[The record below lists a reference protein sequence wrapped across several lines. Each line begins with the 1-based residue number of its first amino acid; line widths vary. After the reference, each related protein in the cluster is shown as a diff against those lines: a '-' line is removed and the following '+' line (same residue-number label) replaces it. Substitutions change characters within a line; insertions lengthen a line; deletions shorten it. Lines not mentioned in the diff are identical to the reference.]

1 VNPDPERVS
10 GPSVGLLQQYRPPE
24 DRWDEMIVR
33 GGAVRHAWA
42 GLASTLQEL
51 GAEDVRRR
59 KQALAEELRRNG
71 VTYNVYGDSQGA
83 DRLWSLDPVPM
94 ILESREWETVERG
107 LIQRAELLDA
117 ILRDVYGPRRLVRE
131 GLLPALFLYSHQGF
145 QRACSGNAA
154 VQQRMLR
161 FYSADLVRSAD
172 GAFHAV
178 SDRGQNP
185 SGYGYALENR
195 SVMSRTLP
203 SLFRESGVHR
213 LEGFFQSFRKGL
225 QEAAP
230 PGVRD
235 PFVVLLSAGPEN
247 ETYFEQAYLASYLGL
262 PLVRGGDLSPREGG
276 IHLLSMEGSRRV
288 DVILRRVDDSFCDPL
303 ELNGSSLLGVPGLL
317 QAVRNRKLAV
327 CNALGSGILGGSGL
341 MPFLPAI
348 CKRLFGQDLL
358 MPSVPTW
365 WCGDKEQRE
374 AALERF
380 DAMVI
385 KPLYQGPKRSTWF
398 VNRLTR
404 EQREKLLIRIRAK
417 PQLYLAQESLPL
429 STAPCLVTDRME
441 ARSVVLR
448 SFLAA
453 AEGSYTV
460 MPGGLA
466 RVSSKPDSI
475 EVSGQEGGISKDT
488 WILSSEPLSWAAP
501 DLDPSEGG
509 SPGVPAAA
517 HADPRARIN
526 RHQGPLPGYAT
537 ENLFWF
543 GRYQERLACQSR
555 VWRVFLTLAAEGHE
569 ALGENP
575 AEWLR
580 LLRSWQAAFPDTLQD
595 VSAMER
601 HLEDSLDEESLSGS
615 PGFNRAALRRTARA
629 VRDLLPDD
637 CWQAVNSILDPLE
650 SAPSLRRL
658 DRGILLLAA
667 LAGLE
672 TESIAEGPVRRF
684 LLMGRYLER
693 ALCAVRALSSALGG
707 NLDPSDALLE
717 ALLAFHDSGLMYRQR
732 YQRGIQAGA
741 AADLLVSDEFNPR
754 SIAHQL
760 ARFAAELD
768 GLPLESPLL
777 SDCRKTALKAL
788 TSVRLFEAG
797 GEAGGDG
804 ILRAGGNEAFEHLLS
819 SLEGW
824 LGRISELLSRE
835 FFQPIPLPQSL
846 REWS

>member
-1 VNPDPERVS
+1 MV
-10 GPSVGLLQQYRPPE
+10 
-24 DRWDEMIVR
+24 VR

-42 GLASTLQEL
+42 GLASTLEGL
-51 GAEDVRRR
+51 GSEDVRRR
-59 KQALAEELRRNG
+59 KQALAEELRLNG

-94 ILESREWETVERG
+94 ILESREWEGVERG

-117 ILRDVYGPRRLVRE
+117 ILRDVYGPRRLVKE

-145 QRACSGNAA
+145 QRACCGNAT

-161 FYSADLVRSAD
+161 FYSADLARGED
-172 GAFHAV
+172 GVFRVV

-195 SVMSRTLP
+195 SVLSRTLP

-213 LEGFFQSFRKGL
+213 LDGFFQSFRKSL
-225 QEAAP
+225 MEAAP

-235 PFVVLLSAGPEN
+235 PFVALLSAGPEN

-262 PLVRGGDLSPREGG
+262 PLVRGGDLSPRDGG

-327 CNALGSGILGGSGL
+327 CNALGSGFLGGSGL

-348 CKRLFGQDLL
+348 CRHLFGQDLL

-365 WCGDKEQRE
+365 WCGDREQRE
-374 AALERF
+374 AALGRF
-380 DAMVI
+380 DEMVI

-398 VNRLTR
+398 VNLLTR

-417 PQLYLAQESLPL
+417 PQLYLAQESLQL
-429 STAPCLVTDRME
+429 STAPCFVSDRME

-453 AEGSYTV
+453 AEGSYAV

-466 RVSSKPDSI
+466 RASSKPDSI

-488 WILSSEPLSWAAP
+488 WILSSEPVPWAVP
-501 DLDPSEGG
+501 DLSPEGAEG
-509 SPGVPAAA
+509 PLNLHIPGFVGAPLPAA
-517 HADPRARIN
+517 RIH
-526 RHQGPLPGYAT
+526 RQQGPLPGFAT

-543 GRYQERLACQSR
+543 GRYQERLACQAR
-555 VWRVFLTLAAEGHE
+555 VWRVFLALAGEGHQ
-569 ALGENP
+569 ALADG
-575 AEWLR
+575 AGEWLR
-580 LLRSWQAAFPDTLQD
+580 ILRAWQPAFPDCMRD
-595 VSAMER
+595 PRA
-601 HLEDSLDEESLSGS
+601 LEDQLRHSLDEEQTLGS
-615 PGFNRAALRRTARA
+615 PGFNRASLRRTARA

-637 CWQAVNSILDPLE
+637 CWQAVNSILESAE

-672 TESIAEGPVRRF
+672 SEGIALGPVRRF
-684 LLMGRYLER
+684 ALMGRYLER
-693 ALCAVRALSSALGG
+693 ALCTVRALSTALGG
-707 NLDPSDALLE
+707 NLKPSDALLE
-717 ALLAFHDSGLMYRQR
+717 SLLAFHDSDHMYRQR
-732 YQRGIQAGA
+732 YQLEIQAGA
-741 AADLLVSDEFNPR
+741 VADLLVADEFNPR
-754 SIAHQL
+754 SIAYQL
-760 ARFAAELD
+760 ARFADELA

-777 SDCRKTALKAL
+777 SACQKTVLKAL
-788 TSVRLFEAG
+788 TSVRVFEGGNGIAG
-797 GEAGGDG
+797 
-804 ILRAGGNEAFEHLLS
+804 AGGNEAFEHLLS

-824 LGRISELLSRE
+824 LARISDLLSRE

-846 REWS
+846 REWT